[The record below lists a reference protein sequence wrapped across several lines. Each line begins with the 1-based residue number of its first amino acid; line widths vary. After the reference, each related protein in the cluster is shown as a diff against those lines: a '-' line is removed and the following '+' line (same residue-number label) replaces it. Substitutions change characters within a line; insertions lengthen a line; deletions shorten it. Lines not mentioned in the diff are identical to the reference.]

1 MFANPNFSVRFSL
14 HLPQFEATLTELN
27 DDQAKY
33 LGLAKVGP
41 FKPQFYRY

>member
-1 MFANPNFSVRFSL
+1 MSSFFAHSL
-14 HLPQFEATLTELN
+14 HLPQFEAALTELN